1 MNRPGPRLLFSTN
14 LNFDFVIVAPA
25 IAFRRKIQR
34 KFRIAHFSSLCY
46 YHSVMLTNTQEKLIS
61 ILRAELTGTDEA
73 DLSGLSDQEL
83 AAIYHLA
90 KAHNLSSMAGDYMS
104 RHSVMNKVILRDMA
118 YAQSNVEHMDK
129 VMTEVTK
136 ALTDARIPFLPLKGV
151 QMRKLYPK
159 PWMRLSGDID
169 FLIHKEDKE
178 SFTKALRDTLSYTY
192 EPGIGE
198 DHFTTSDDVLL
209 DVSTTLH
216 GPDSIDANG
225 SLYSDIWDHAAPEK
239 DDSTLYILSDAMR
252 YTHAVIHMAKHLR
265 HGGCGINH
273 LMDLW
278 VLNHRIPVDAE
289 KKSARLALIKEKH
302 LEKIAEE
309 LEKISEKWFSAAET
323 PVDTE
328 LEEYILS
335 GAAHG
340 TQKAKVSVNRKGL
353 SKARYMLN
361 RFFVP
366 YNHLKI
372 LFPQIEGKRWL
383 TPFYEVY
390 RWIYHAKNGR
400 TGIIMNEFKE
410 SDAMTDDLIE
420 LNTGI
425 MDRYGL

>member
-1 MNRPGPRLLFSTN
+1 MATKFS
-14 LNFDFVIVAPA
+14 
-25 IAFRRKIQR
+25 
-34 KFRIAHFSSLCY
+34 
-46 YHSVMLTNTQEKLIS
+46 EKLIE

-73 DLSGLSDQEL
+73 DLSGLSDQEF
-83 AAIYHLA
+83 AAIYRLA
-90 KAHNLSSMAGDYMS
+90 KAHNLTSMAGDFMS
-104 RHSVMNKVILRDMA
+104 RHGVMNKVILRDMS
-118 YAQSNVEHMDK
+118 YAQQKVEAMDR
-129 VMTEVTK
+129 VFAEITK
-136 ALTDARIPFLPLKGV
+136 ALSEAGIPFLPLKGIV
-151 QMRKLYPK
+151 IRKLYPR

-169 FLIHKEDKE
+169 ILIHPEDRPRVIE
-178 SFTKALRDTLSYTY
+178 ALSQI
-192 EPGIGE
+192 PGMQFKPSVGE
-198 DHFTTSDDVLL
+198 DHFTSADGITI
-209 DVSTTLH
+209 DVSTILH
-216 GPDSIDANG
+216 GPSAIDDHGA
-225 SLYSDIWDHAAPEK
+225 LMADIWDHASPSAETPA
-239 DDSTLYILSDAMR
+239 LYTLSDAML
-252 YTHAVIHMAKHLR
+252 YTHAVNHMARHLKT
-265 HGGCGINH
+265 GGCGINH

-302 LEKIAEE
+302 LERIAEE

-340 TQKAKVSVNRKGL
+340 TQKARVSVNRRDL

-366 YNHLKI
+366 YDYLKI

>member
-1 MNRPGPRLLFSTN
+1 MCT
-14 LNFDFVIVAPA
+14 
-25 IAFRRKIQR
+25 
-34 KFRIAHFSSLCY
+34 IAHFYSLCY
-46 YHSVMLTNTQEKLIS
+46 YHPIMLTNTQEKLIE

-73 DLSGLSDQEL
+73 DLSDLSDQEL

-90 KAHNLSSMAGDYMS
+90 KAHNLSSMAGNYLFEKGIDN
-104 RHSVMNKVILRDMA
+104 RVILRDMA
-118 YAQSNVEHMDK
+118 YAQSNVEKQEK
-129 VMTEVTK
+129 VMAEISKVLNE
-136 ALTDARIPFLPLKGV
+136 ACIPFLPLKGIV
-151 QMRKLYPK
+151 MRRLYPK

-169 FLIHKEDKE
+169 ILIHPEDRLCVIE
-178 SFTKALRDTLSYTY
+178 ALSNL
-192 EPGIGE
+192 PGMQFKPSVGE
-198 DHFTTSDDVLL
+198 DHFTSADSVTI
-209 DVSTTLH
+209 DVSTVLH
-216 GPDSIDANG
+216 GPSAIDNNG
-225 SLYSDIWDHAAPEK
+225 TLMADIWDHASPSAEAPA
-239 DDSTLYILSDAMR
+239 LYTLSDAML
-252 YTHAVIHMAKHLR
+252 YTHAVNHMARHLKT
-265 HGGCGINH
+265 GGCGINH

-309 LEKISEKWFSAAET
+309 LEKISEKWFSNAKT

-340 TQKAKVSVNRKGL
+340 TQKTRVSVNRKGL

-366 YNHLKI
+366 YDYLKI

-400 TGIIMNEFKE
+400 TAIIMNEFKE

>member
-1 MNRPGPRLLFSTN
+1 
-14 LNFDFVIVAPA
+14 
-25 IAFRRKIQR
+25 
-34 KFRIAHFSSLCY
+34 
-46 YHSVMLTNTQEKLIS
+46 MLTQTQEKIIE
-61 ILRAELTGTDEA
+61 ILRAELTGTGNA
-73 DLSGLSDQEL
+73 DISGLSDSEL
-83 AAIYHLA
+83 AAIYNLA
-90 KAHNLSSMAGDYMS
+90 KKHNVFTMAGNFLFAKGIDN
-104 RHSVMNKVILRDMA
+104 RVILRDMS
-118 YAQSNVEHMDK
+118 YAQQKVEAMDR
-129 VMTEVTK
+129 VFAEIIK
-136 ALTDARIPFLPLKGV
+136 ALSEACIPFLPLKGIV
-151 QMRKLYPK
+151 IRKLYPK

-169 FLIHKEDKE
+169 ILIHPEDRPRVIE
-178 SFTKALRDTLSYTY
+178 ALSQIPGMQFKAFC
-192 EPGIGE
+192 GV
-198 DHFTTSDDVLL
+198 DHFTSVDSITI
-209 DVSTTLH
+209 DVSNMLH
-216 GPDSIDANG
+216 GPSAIDSHGA
-225 SLYSDIWDHAAPEK
+225 LMADIWDHASPSAETPA
-239 DDSTLYILSDAMR
+239 LYVLSDAML
-252 YTHAVIHMAKHLR
+252 YTHAVNHMAKHLKT
-265 HGGCGINH
+265 GGCGINH

-309 LEKISEKWFSAAET
+309 LEKISEKWFSATNT

-366 YNHLKI
+366 YGYLKI

>member
-1 MNRPGPRLLFSTN
+1 
-14 LNFDFVIVAPA
+14 
-25 IAFRRKIQR
+25 
-34 KFRIAHFSSLCY
+34 
-46 YHSVMLTNTQEKLIS
+46 MLTNRQEKLID
-61 ILRAELTGTDEA
+61 ILRSELTGTDEA

-83 AAIYHLA
+83 AAIYNLA
-90 KAHNLSSMAGDYMS
+90 KKHNVFTMAGSYMDAHNIHKTA
-104 RHSVMNKVILRDMA
+104 ILRDMS
-118 YAQSNVEHMDK
+118 YAQQHVDAMDR
-129 VMTEVTK
+129 VFAEITK
-136 ALTDARIPFLPLKGV
+136 ALSEAGIHFLPLKGIV
-151 QMRKLYPK
+151 MRRLYPK

-169 FLIHKEDKE
+169 ILIHPEDRQRFIE
-178 SFTKALRDTLSYTY
+178 ALSKI
-192 EPGIGE
+192 PGMQFQAFCGE
-198 DHFTTSDDVLL
+198 DHFTSADGVTI
-209 DVSTTLH
+209 DVSTVLH
-216 GPDSIDANG
+216 GPSAIDNNG
-225 SLYSDIWDHAAPEK
+225 ALMADIWDHASPSAEAPA
-239 DDSTLYILSDAMR
+239 LYTLSDAML
-252 YTHAVIHMAKHLR
+252 YTHAVNHMARHLKT
-265 HGGCGINH
+265 GGCGINH

-289 KKSARLALIKEKH
+289 KKSARQALIKEKH
-302 LEKIAEE
+302 LERIAEE
-309 LEKISEKWFSAAET
+309 LEKISEKWFSNAET

-340 TQKAKVSVNRKGL
+340 TQKTRVSVNRKGL
-353 SKARYMLN
+353 SKARYMLS

-366 YNHLKI
+366 YDYLKI

>member
-1 MNRPGPRLLFSTN
+1 
-14 LNFDFVIVAPA
+14 
-25 IAFRRKIQR
+25 
-34 KFRIAHFSSLCY
+34 
-46 YHSVMLTNTQEKLIS
+46 MLTKTQEKLID

-104 RHSVMNKVILRDMA
+104 RHGVMNKVILRDMA

-129 VMTEVTK
+129 AMTEVTK
-136 ALTDARIPFLPLKGV
+136 ALSEAGIPFLPLKGIV
-151 QMRKLYPK
+151 IRKLYPR

-169 FLIHKEDKE
+169 ILIHPEDRPRIIE
-178 SFTKALRDTLSYTY
+178 ALSKI
-192 EPGIGE
+192 PGIQFKAFCGE
-198 DHFTTSDDVLL
+198 DHFTSADGVTI
-209 DVSTTLH
+209 DVSIVLH
-216 GPDSIDANG
+216 GPSAIDRHGA
-225 SLYSDIWDHAAPEK
+225 LMADIWDHASPSAETPA
-239 DDSTLYILSDAMR
+239 LYTLSDAML
-252 YTHAVIHMAKHLR
+252 YTHAVNHMARHLKT
-265 HGGCGINH
+265 GGCGINH

-289 KKSARLALIKEKH
+289 KKSARRALIKEKH
-302 LEKIAEE
+302 LERIAEE
-309 LEKISEKWFSAAET
+309 LEKISEKWFSDAKM

-340 TQKAKVSVNRKGL
+340 TQKAKVSVNRRGL
-353 SKARYMLN
+353 SKARYMLK

-366 YNHLKI
+366 YGYLKI

-410 SDAMTDDLIE
+410 SGAMTDDLIE

-425 MDRYGL
+425 MDRYGI

>member
-1 MNRPGPRLLFSTN
+1 MST
-14 LNFDFVIVAPA
+14 
-25 IAFRRKIQR
+25 
-34 KFRIAHFSSLCY
+34 IAHFSSLCY
-46 YHSVMLTNTQEKLIS
+46 YHPIMVTNTQKKLID

-73 DLSGLSDQEL
+73 DLSGLSDQEF

-104 RHSVMNKVILRDMA
+104 RHGIMNKVILRDMA

-129 VMTEVTK
+129 AMTEVTK
-136 ALTDARIPFLPLKGV
+136 ALTNARIPFLPLKGV

-178 SFTKALRDTLSYTY
+178 SFTKALRDTLTYAYEHYT
-192 EPGIGE
+192 GE
-198 DHFTTSDDVLL
+198 DHFISAEGIVF

-216 GPDSIDANG
+216 GTKAIDPDG
-225 SLYSDIWDHAAPEK
+225 TLYNDIWDHAAPEK
-239 DDSTLYILSDAMR
+239 DGNTLYVLSDAMR

-265 HGGCGINH
+265 TGGCGINH

-278 VLNHRIPVDAE
+278 MLNHRIPVDAE
-289 KKSARLALIKEKH
+289 IKRDRRALIKEKH

-309 LEKISEKWFSAAET
+309 LEKISEKWFSAAKT

-353 SKARYMLN
+353 SKARHMLN

-366 YNHLKI
+366 YDYLKI

-390 RWIYHAKNGR
+390 RWIYHTKNGR

-410 SDAMTDDLIE
+410 SDAMADDLIE

>member
-1 MNRPGPRLLFSTN
+1 
-14 LNFDFVIVAPA
+14 
-25 IAFRRKIQR
+25 
-34 KFRIAHFSSLCY
+34 
-46 YHSVMLTNTQEKLIS
+46 MLTNTQEKLIEL
-61 ILRAELTGTDEA
+61 LRAELTGTDEA

-83 AAIYHLA
+83 AAIYRLA

-104 RHSVMNKVILRDMA
+104 RHGVMNKIILRDMA
-118 YAQSNVEHMDK
+118 YAQSNVEKQEQVMAEISK
-129 VMTEVTK
+129 VLNE
-136 ALTDARIPFLPLKGV
+136 ACIPFLPLKGIV
-151 QMRKLYPK
+151 IRKLYPRH
-159 PWMRLSGDID
+159 WMRLSGDID
-169 FLIHKEDKE
+169 ILIHPEDRPRVIE
-178 SFTKALRDTLSYTY
+178 VLSQIYNMQFK
-192 EPGIGE
+192 PSVDE
-198 DHFTTSDDVLL
+198 DHFTSPNGVNI
-209 DVSTTLH
+209 DVSFALH
-216 GPDSIDANG
+216 GPSAIDNNG
-225 SLYSDIWDHAAPEK
+225 TLMADIWDHASPSAETP
-239 DDSTLYILSDAMR
+239 SMYVLSDAML
-252 YTHAVIHMAKHLR
+252 YTHAVNHMARHLKT
-265 HGGCGINH
+265 GGCGINH

-289 KKSARLALIKEKH
+289 IKNARQALIKEKH

-309 LEKISEKWFSAAET
+309 LEKISEKWFSATNT

-340 TQKAKVSVNRKGL
+340 TQKARVSVNRKGL

-366 YNHLKI
+366 YGYLKI

>member
-1 MNRPGPRLLFSTN
+1 
-14 LNFDFVIVAPA
+14 
-25 IAFRRKIQR
+25 
-34 KFRIAHFSSLCY
+34 
-46 YHSVMLTNTQEKLIS
+46 MLTKTQEKLIE

-73 DLSGLSDQEL
+73 DLFGLSDQEL

-104 RHSVMNKVILRDMA
+104 RHGIMNKVILRDMA

-129 VMTEVTK
+129 AMTEVTK
-136 ALTDARIPFLPLKGV
+136 ALTNARIPFLPLKGIV
-151 QMRKLYPK
+151 IRKLYPK

-169 FLIHKEDKE
+169 ILIHPEDRPRVIE
-178 SFTKALRDTLSYTY
+178 ALS
-192 EPGIGE
+192 EIPGMQFKSIVGE
-198 DHFTTSDDVLL
+198 DHFTSADGITI
-209 DVSTTLH
+209 DVSTVLH
-216 GPDSIDANG
+216 GPSAIDGHGA
-225 SLYSDIWDHAAPEK
+225 LMADIWGHASPSAETPAM
-239 DDSTLYILSDAMR
+239 YALSDAML
-252 YTHAVIHMAKHLR
+252 YTHAVNHMARHLKT
-265 HGGCGINH
+265 GGCGINH

-309 LEKISEKWFSAAET
+309 LEKISEKWFSAAKT

-366 YNHLKI
+366 YGHLKI